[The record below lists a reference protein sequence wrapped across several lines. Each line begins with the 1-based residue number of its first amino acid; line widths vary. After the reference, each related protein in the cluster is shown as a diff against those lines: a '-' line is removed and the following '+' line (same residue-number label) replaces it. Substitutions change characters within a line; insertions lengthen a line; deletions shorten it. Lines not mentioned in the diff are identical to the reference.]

1 MIIGVIYWGKNM
13 EELDYDTLSFI
24 DSSIQRMIAREKD
37 YQKRVDNKP
46 WEMLL
51 FENRKLI
58 LMELQYEVI
67 QREMRN
73 IKRDKDG

>member
-1 MIIGVIYWGKNM
+1 M
-13 EELDYDTLSFI
+13 EELDYDTLNFI

-37 YQKRVDNKP
+37 YQKRVDNKT

-51 FENRKLI
+51 FENRKLV
-58 LMELQYEVI
+58 LMELQYKVI

-73 IKRDKDG
+73 IERKMESD